1 MGVKFRY
8 DNYII
13 LNIVLSQFGDK
24 IETLEFRKVSLLNIT
39 IEKEKFILSSN
50 LTLNDVAPFI

>member
-39 IEKEKFILSSN
+39 IEKEKFILSNN